1 MFKEFK
7 WKNRL
12 LIYAYDNYNK
22 KEFCEIEAFFVKN
35 IEAINQRK
43 LLLIKLNINNINNIN
58 NIKTG
63 LVLIGLDGT
72 EKFHSSNNDLLDN
85 LFNIIDSM
93 PMRIT
98 EINKNKKNAI
108 I

>member
-43 LLLIKLNINNINNIN
+43 LLLIKLNINNIN